1 MRNAQHFAAICLV
14 ASCALPAMAADSLF
28 GTETL
33 TAQRL
38 VKTVLVRNPSLPAL
52 HAAASEAAS
61 RVEPAGTLDDPMLS
75 YTFAPETL
83 DSLQN
88 SNGPDRGLNYSV
100 DLSQAIPWPGTLALR
115 EAEASSMAEAVNQ
128 DLTDL
133 RLQIIAAAKVGFAE
147 WYYIHRA
154 LQINRTNRRLLI
166 DLRHVAETEYAAGRA
181 TQQDVIQAELE
192 HAKLLDEAL
201 ALKREQRSIQAQLNG
216 LLNRAPQ
223 AYLPPPAEL
232 APPASPPDL
241 QVLQETA
248 IENHPALKR
257 LQAQL
262 DASRSRVGLAEKN
275 FYPDFNFSAGYD
287 NFWDTPEQRFTVGA
301 SVNVPVNRGK
311 YQALLDAAQ
320 ADAMR
325 AQWRLVDRRARL
337 LVAIGR
343 VRAGVAESVDVIELH
358 HEQLVPLAQDNLNAA
373 EADYEAGVGDFQ
385 DVITAENRKLMIEL
399 EFARAQAN
407 YIRRLAQLQRWTG
420 AYRPGGG
427 NEEHAN
433 D

>member
-1 MRNAQHFAAICLV
+1 MRNAQHFTAICLV

-38 VKTVLVRNPSLPAL
+38 VKTVLARNPSLPVL
-52 HAAASEAAS
+52 RAAASEAAS

-88 SNGPDRGLNYSV
+88 PNGPDRGLNYSV

-115 EAEASSMAEAVNQ
+115 EAEASSMAEAANQ
-128 DLTDL
+128 DLADL
-133 RLQIIAAAKVGFAE
+133 RLQIIAAAKAGFAE

-166 DLRHVAETEYAAGRA
+166 ELRHVAETEYAAGRA
-181 TQQDVIQAELE
+181 IQQDVIQAELE

-201 ALKREQRSIQAQLNG
+201 ALKREQHSIQAQLNG

-232 APPASPPDL
+232 APPALPLDL
-241 QVLQETA
+241 QVLQQTA

-257 LQAQL
+257 LTAQL
-262 DASRSRVGLAEKN
+262 EASRSRVGLAEKN
-275 FYPDFNFSAGYD
+275 FYPDVNLMAGYD
-287 NFWDTPEQRFTVGA
+287 NFWDAPEQRFTVGA
-301 SVNVPVNRGK
+301 SVNVPVNRGR
-311 YQALLDAAQ
+311 YRALLDAAQ
-320 ADAMR
+320 ADAMQ

-343 VRAGVAESVDVIELH
+343 ARAGVAESVDAIELH

-373 EADYEAGVGDFQ
+373 EADYEAGAGDFQ

-399 EFARAQAN
+399 EFARTQAN

-420 AYRPGGG
+420 GALAAGRR
-427 NEEHAN
+427 
-433 D
+433 